1 MRLPTVLAGFL
12 LFIGSI
18 SSANDWPGFRGP
30 NRNDISEEKGLLKK
44 WPDEGPKLAWKCEGI
59 GIGFSSVAVVGKRVF
74 TIGDRKDSSFVFC
87 IDRDSGE
94 KLWSTKLGQPGG
106 NYAGTRCTPSV
117 DSESVYALGQFGD
130 LVCLNVADGSERWRK
145 NLKMDFK
152 GSEGGWN
159 YTESPLVD
167 GEKLM
172 VTPGGSEASMLALDK
187 KTGEVIWKGVVAKGG
202 DSAGYSS
209 MVAAVI
215 GKKKQYIQLMANGL
229 VSFDAENGKMLWRYG
244 AGGDRF
250 GGNTANIPTPIVKGN
265 QVFATAG
272 YGRGGALLTITNSG
286 GSFQVKENYFE
297 SSLNNRHGGVVLVG
311 DKLFGDVDQ
320 NGELWCADF
329 KTGKVKWK
337 SNKKTEGRGSIS
349 LTYADGRLYLR
360 YDNGW
365 VSLIDPT
372 ATSYKEVSAFK
383 VPNGN
388 SQCWAH
394 PVVADG
400 KLFIRE
406 KDILWC
412 YDVKARN

>member
-1 MRLPTVLAGFL
+1 
-12 LFIGSI
+12 
-18 SSANDWPGFRGP
+18 
-30 NRNDISEEKGLLKK
+30 
-44 WPDEGPKLAWKCEGI
+44 
-59 GIGFSSVAVVGKRVF
+59 
-74 TIGDRKDSSFVFC
+74 
-87 IDRDSGE
+87 
-94 KLWSTKLGQPGG
+94 
-106 NYAGTRCTPSV
+106 
-117 DSESVYALGQFGD
+117 
-130 LVCLNVADGSERWRK
+130 
-145 NLKMDFK
+145 MDFK